1 MNNFEGSV
9 AWGLSLV
16 VCYPDLG
23 RSGQWTCDPEWK
35 NWTKALTG
43 DVGSALVSLPW
54 KMCSQRSHLL
64 SLGKAGPRRG
74 SPFGVSKGSDVNAS
88 KPVVNTGAHM
98 PA

>member
-1 MNNFEGSV
+1 MGAV
-9 AWGLSLV
+9 
-16 VCYPDLG
+16 
-23 RSGQWTCDPEWK
+23 SGCLLPRPGEIRAVDSDPEWK